1 MRPNIF
7 DIATKELHQDAFIA
21 WLLQWAEPANKQF
34 DEQLNLCGQEFIQ
47 KLVSTQ
53 HQGNISTFLKVEA
66 GRQWESIDVWAE
78 VFTSEG
84 NYLIII
90 EDKTFASEHSDQLL
104 KYKKSGED
112 FCLEVDFK
120 LVCIY
125 LKTGSEPE
133 KDLRAI
139 RSKGFS
145 TFSRHDFIKLL
156 SGYKNIDDS
165 IFRDFADRLERLEAA
180 YNAFETT
187 IINKWNDPCWIGF
200 YQFLEKEIDLV
211 AWHYVNPPAGG
222 GFWNACL
229 NWEDWAGFPVYIQI
243 EQGKLCFKIATHPDE
258 IYYEEAFNRNEKRN
272 EWHRVLISQ
281 SQKIGLTEIRKPDR
295 FGSGNYMTT
304 AMVDRD
310 KWLGNGEA
318 IIDKVQVIATLKKYK
333 EFLKG
338 CLSFG

>member
-21 WLLQWAEPANKQF
+21 WLLQWAEPDNKQF
-34 DEQLNLCGQEFIQ
+34 DEHLNLCGQEFIRQ
-47 KLVSTQ
+47 LISTQ
-53 HQGNISTFLKVEA
+53 HQQSISTISKVEA
-66 GRQWESIDVWAE
+66 GRQWENIDVWAE
-78 VFTSEG
+78 VYTTEG
-84 NYLIII
+84 NFLIII
-90 EDKTFASEHSDQLL
+90 EDKTFTSEHSDQLL
-104 KYKKSGED
+104 RYKKSTEE
-112 FCLEVDFK
+112 FCLENALK

-133 KDLRAI
+133 KDLKAI
-139 RSKGFS
+139 RFKGFA

-156 SGYKNIDDS
+156 SDYKNISDS

-180 YNAFETT
+180 YKAFETT
-187 IINKWNDPCWIGF
+187 IINNWNDQCWIGF

-211 AWHYVNPPAGG
+211 TWHYVNPPAGG

-229 NWEDWAGFPVYIQI
+229 NWEDWEGFPVYIQI

-258 IYYEEAFNRNEKRN
+258 IYFEKEFNRNEKRN

-281 SQKIGLTEIRKPDR
+281 SQKSGITEIRKPHR

-310 KWLGNGEA
+310 IWLGNGETT
-318 IIDKVQVIATLKKYK
+318 IVKVQVIERLKKYK
-333 EFLKG
+333 DFLRG
-338 CLSFG
+338 CLQ